1 VDAADWSR
9 EERRGQEQWP
19 DPEESGI
26 DPRRRRIDR
35 TFDRSRHFVRRMD
48 RVSAVVFVGLAVLF
62 LGALNA
68 GSSYARVAHNPGGI
82 ELFGLLRYAAVPAVI
97 ALVVRRRQHDS
108 LTAAAQLAIILL
120 GAEMLELG
128 ALSPL
133 ASHAGVS
140 VGAMMSAGFGSG
152 LSLYAAAIPIGAVI
166 IWGARHFGD
175 RRVVGERAE
184 GSEGG
189 RRRGDS

>member
-1 VDAADWSR
+1 
-9 EERRGQEQWP
+9 
-19 DPEESGI
+19 
-26 DPRRRRIDR
+26 
-35 TFDRSRHFVRRMD
+35 MD
-48 RVSAVVFVGLAVLF
+48 RVSALVFVGLAVIF

-68 GSSYARVAHNPGGI
+68 GSSYARVARNPGGM

-108 LTAAAQLAIILL
+108 LTAAAQLAVILL

-133 ASHAGVS
+133 ASHAGVP
-140 VGAMMSAGFGSG
+140 VAAMMSAGFGSG
-152 LSLYAAAIPIGAVI
+152 ISLYAAAIPIGAVV

-175 RRVVGERAE
+175 RRVVGARAE
-184 GSEGG
+184 EQVGG
-189 RRRGDS
+189 RRRGEEVDRLTG

>member
-1 VDAADWSR
+1 VEIDA
-9 EERRGQEQWP
+9 
-19 DPEESGI
+19 
-26 DPRRRRIDR
+26 RRRRIDR
-35 TFDRSRHFVRRMD
+35 TFDRSRHFVRRLD

-140 VGAMMSAGFGSG
+140 VAAMMSAGFGSS
-152 LSLYAAAIPIGAVI
+152 LSLYAAAIPIGAVT
-166 IWGARHFGD
+166 IWGARRLGD
-175 RRVVGERAE
+175 RRTVGARAE

-189 RRRGDS
+189 RRRGESG

>member
-1 VDAADWSR
+1 MD
-9 EERRGQEQWP
+9 
-19 DPEESGI
+19 
-26 DPRRRRIDR
+26 RRRRGFDR

-48 RVSAVVFVGLAVLF
+48 RVSAAVFVGLAVLF
-62 LGALNA
+62 LGSLNA
-68 GSSYARVAHNPGGI
+68 GSSYARVAHNPGGM

-133 ASHAGVS
+133 ASHAGVP
-140 VGAMMSAGFGSG
+140 VAAMMSAGFGSG
-152 LSLYAAAIPIGAVI
+152 ISLYAAAIPIGAVI

-175 RRVVGERAE
+175 RRAVGARSEDGCDERT
-184 GSEGG
+184 
-189 RRRGDS
+189 RREDGLNC